1 MPPPSFSLPPL
12 YFFLSRP
19 ILSSSRYSSFLFARF
34 HGETHGKDTAATR
47 VAYRYNYARASISDL
62 DCVKDTRERR
72 VEGRGQIMHAIDC
85 GHFVI
90 SIPRSSTVLVT
101 FAGRLIMRR
110 YDLLLLFSTSN
121 LLFFSSLSLSLL
133 FLTFQTFLFR
143 VFIAPCLSAERFLA
157 CLGDLGGD
165 RRSFVR
171 SVVRAFSSLEI
182 EPRVNESSSY
192 VVTSREHAQL

>member
-62 DCVKDTRERR
+62 DCVKDTSAQGKEGEEERE
-72 VEGRGQIMHAIDC
+72 GQIMHAIDC

-121 LLFFSSLSLSLL
+121 LLFFSSLSLSL
-133 FLTFQTFLFR
+133 FLF
-143 VFIAPCLSAERFLA
+143 FF
-157 CLGDLGGD
+157 
-165 RRSFVR
+165 
-171 SVVRAFSSLEI
+171 
-182 EPRVNESSSY
+182 
-192 VVTSREHAQL
+192 

>member
-72 VEGRGQIMHAIDC
+72 EREGRGQIMHAIDC

-121 LLFFSSLSLSLL
+121 LLFFSSLSLSLSS
-133 FLTFQTFLFR
+133 FFNVSNFSIPSVYR
-143 VFIAPCLSAERFLA
+143 AVFIGRT
-157 CLGDLGGD
+157 
-165 RRSFVR
+165 
-171 SVVRAFSSLEI
+171 FS
-182 EPRVNESSSY
+182 RV
-192 VVTSREHAQL
+192 SRGSRW

>member
-62 DCVKDTRERR
+62 DCVKDTSAQGKEGEEERE
-72 VEGRGQIMHAIDC
+72 GQIMHAIDC

-171 SVVRAFSSLEI
+171 SHEHFHHSKSSLELTNR
-182 EPRVNESSSY
+182 RV
-192 VVTSREHAQL
+192 TL